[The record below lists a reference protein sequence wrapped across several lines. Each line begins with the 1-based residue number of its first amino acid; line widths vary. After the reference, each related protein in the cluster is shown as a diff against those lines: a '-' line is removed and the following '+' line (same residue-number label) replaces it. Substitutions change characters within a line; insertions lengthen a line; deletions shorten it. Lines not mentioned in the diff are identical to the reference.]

1 LTGFTDLDWGSD
13 IDDRKSTGGY
23 IFQLGSNPITW
34 SSKKQATTSLSSC
47 EAEYRAAKEAGK
59 EVIWLRHLLC
69 ELGFQQISATTLY
82 CDNQS
87 AIQVASNPVFHAKTK
102 HIEIDV
108 HYIRDL
114 VQENI
119 VNLQF
124 CPSEDQTTD
133 IFTKSMLEAKF
144 LKLRSMIV

>member
-1 LTGFTDLDWGSD
+1 M
-13 IDDRKSTGGY
+13 
-23 IFQLGSNPITW
+23 
-34 SSKKQATTSLSSC
+34 
-47 EAEYRAAKEAGK
+47 GK
-59 EVIWLRHLLC
+59 EVVWLRHLLC
-69 ELGFQQISATTLY
+69 ELGFEQSSATTFY

-87 AIQVASNPVFHAKTK
+87 AIQVARNPSFHAKTK

-124 CPSEDQTTD
+124 CPSEDQIVD

-144 LKLRSMIV
+144 LKLWSMLGMIELNIKGG

>member
-1 LTGFTDLDWGSD
+1 MIENLLAAIFFSLDQIQSHG
-13 IDDRKSTGGY
+13 
-23 IFQLGSNPITW
+23 
-34 SSKKQATTSLSSC
+34 
-47 EAEYRAAKEAGK
+47 AAKEVGK
-59 EVIWLRHLLC
+59 EVVWLWHLLC
-69 ELGFQQISATTLY
+69 EFGCEKSLATTLY

-87 AIQVASNPVFHAKTK
+87 AIQVAHNPIFHAKIK

-124 CPSEDQTTD
+124 CPSEDRTTN

-144 LKLRSMIV
+144 LKLRSMLGMIEVNIKGG

>member
-1 LTGFTDLDWGSD
+1 M
-13 IDDRKSTGGY
+13 
-23 IFQLGSNPITW
+23 
-34 SSKKQATTSLSSC
+34 
-47 EAEYRAAKEAGK
+47 
-59 EVIWLRHLLC
+59 
-69 ELGFQQISATTLY
+69 Y
-82 CDNQS
+82 CDNKS
-87 AIQVASNPVFHAKTK
+87 AIQVARNHVFHAKTK

-108 HYIRDL
+108 HYIKDI

-144 LKLRSMIV
+144 LKLRSMFGMIEVNIRGVSHIMFPSSPLFYIFL